1 MNAAL
6 QCLTHTHGLQKYF
19 RFCSHAYTSKSQSS
33 RQKLL
38 MSFAHWFE
46 RDWGKSVSAPYH
58 SPEDI
63 LRSVQQLNPVFQGY
77 AQQDSQEFLRCV
89 LDNMHEELRREVPDD
104 LNGFLRRSFGIE
116 TPGESL
122 STQATPS
129 SSSSRGDPRP
139 AGSSSSSSSTARSTT
154 TQLMKLC
161 QRTEGVT
168 DVGEIRL
175 PEAAASPGGG
185 HACDDEPR
193 ADIDAEGEG
202 KASTAGDGEKE
213 EEKTH
218 FTSIISELYQGKAV
232 SIVRCLEC
240 QRKSRTTE
248 VFYDVSVPIPNV
260 NEVAGSG
267 SDLPGREPPGGQRG
281 AAWGGLFGG
290 IPGKMKSWF
299 YDKGVEVTDCL
310 RKFCTVEYLTGKD
323 KYFCEHC
330 KRKTDGEKRML
341 FKELPECL
349 CIHIKRFRYDA
360 GWFNGTKNSKVVTFP
375 VNRSI
380 DLSSFC
386 DEPPPNPVEYKL
398 VGLVQHIGSM
408 SGGHYIAYCQHKR
421 KPQDWYEFDDMTVSP
436 VAPETVERAEPYVLF
451 FQRLP
456 SRGNKLDRQTF
467 KSDQRRVQASIRA
480 HLMSVGTSPKNRADD
495 ASQSQLAQT
504 ATEEMILHGPQVRS
518 LYRKPPAELDIVFVS
533 KHWYV
538 RLTSM
543 SQPGPLDNYK
553 YLCEHQLLGAYSA
566 EMAAEPFIPI
576 SRGLWQSLVQK
587 YGGGP
592 VINALELC
600 TKCQTYLR
608 AYNDRKQAEYDLV
621 SKYDTKDTGD
631 GKHWYLVDALW
642 VNKWKRYVKAE
653 HVTDIA
659 DMSQPGA
666 ISNDRL
672 WEKDQPGKPRSNLRL
687 RIDYIG
693 VNARVW
699 WLFMHVHGA
708 GGSNSA
714 LICREELD
722 IYSAECPAEV
732 ELNLDEL
739 HGKADRGFTRR
750 TSWEFVDHCKG
761 DLEMWEQ
768 IYGDAESKEP
778 LARIGAERPE
788 GRLEARPEDGRG
800 LHEEGLDEEREAPQG
815 DECQQPLNEDADRH
829 EDAR

>member
-1 MNAAL
+1 
-6 QCLTHTHGLQKYF
+6 
-19 RFCSHAYTSKSQSS
+19 
-33 RQKLL
+33 
-38 MSFAHWFE
+38 
-46 RDWGKSVSAPYH
+46 
-58 SPEDI
+58 
-63 LRSVQQLNPVFQGY
+63 
-77 AQQDSQEFLRCV
+77 
-89 LDNMHEELRREVPDD
+89 
-104 LNGFLRRSFGIE
+104 
-116 TPGESL
+116 
-122 STQATPS
+122 
-129 SSSSRGDPRP
+129 
-139 AGSSSSSSSTARSTT
+139 
-154 TQLMKLC
+154 
-161 QRTEGVT
+161 
-168 DVGEIRL
+168 
-175 PEAAASPGGG
+175 
-185 HACDDEPR
+185 
-193 ADIDAEGEG
+193 
-202 KASTAGDGEKE
+202 
-213 EEKTH
+213 
-218 FTSIISELYQGKAV
+218 
-232 SIVRCLEC
+232 
-240 QRKSRTTE
+240 
-248 VFYDVSVPIPNV
+248 
-260 NEVAGSG
+260 
-267 SDLPGREPPGGQRG
+267 
-281 AAWGGLFGG
+281 
-290 IPGKMKSWF
+290 MKSWF

-310 RKFCTVEYLTGKD
+310 RKFCAVEYLTGKD

-375 VNRSI
+375 VNKSI

-386 DEPPPNPVEYKL
+386 DEPPPNPIEYKL

-421 KPQDWYEFDDMTVSP
+421 KPQDWYEFDDMTVSA

-467 KSDQRRVQASIRA
+467 KSDQRRVQAAIRA
-480 HLMSVGTSPKNRADD
+480 HLTSLTADD
-495 ASQSQLAQT
+495 AVPSQSQLAAQT
-504 ATEEMILHGPQVRS
+504 AMEEMILHGPQVRS
-518 LYRKPPAELDIVFVS
+518 LYRRPPADLDIVFVS

-600 TKCQTYLR
+600 TKCQTHLR

-659 DMSQPGA
+659 DMSQPGP

-708 GGSNSA
+708 GGSASA

-722 IYSAECPAEV
+722 IHSAECPAEV

-739 HGKADRGFTRR
+739 HSKGDRSFARR

-761 DLEMWEQ
+761 DLEMWERV
-768 IYGDAESKEP
+768 YGDAEAREP
-778 LARIGAERPE
+778 AREPRIGAERPE
-788 GRLEARPEDGRG
+788 ARPES
-800 LHEEGLDEEREAPQG
+800 ASP
-815 DECQQPLNEDADRH
+815 P
-829 EDAR
+829 EDARRGREAREPDEGRDPSAQDDDCDAPPIEGGGQDDAR